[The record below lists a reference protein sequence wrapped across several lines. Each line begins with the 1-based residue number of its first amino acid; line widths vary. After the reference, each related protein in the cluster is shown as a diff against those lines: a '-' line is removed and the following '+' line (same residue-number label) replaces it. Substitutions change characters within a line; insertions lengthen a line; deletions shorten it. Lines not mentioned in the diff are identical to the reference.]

1 MTLVDVQDTIVAIAS
16 PTSPATRGVVRLCG
30 ARVGDVL
37 GRLGIATDHDGKG
50 STAARRF
57 DGLIQ
62 LGPPLGAIPVSVLWW
77 PTDRSYTGQP
87 SAELHTIGSLPLLTS
102 VVEAAIRCGARAARP
117 GEFTMRAFL
126 AGRLD
131 LTQAEAVLGV
141 IEAEGRGS
149 LNHALRQL
157 AGNLSRPLEQLR
169 SEVLDLL
176 ADVEA
181 GLDFVDEDIEFI
193 SDDRLAERLAEI
205 DAHLESTWQLME
217 HRGGGAARPVIAL
230 RGEPNAGKSCLLNQ
244 LAETP
249 AAIVADLPGTTR
261 DVVTAEATVGGRTV
275 MLLDTAGIERGCDE
289 IARRSQDQA
298 ERASQEASVRLW
310 CLDQSR
316 SDFFAAAAALRETAM
331 RERSPRVTD
340 LWVATKS
347 DLVPKNTPPKK
358 TPGVNLGDW
367 VICSAVTG
375 HGIAELR
382 RRIDAV
388 LVDRDAEESGSV
400 VGTAA
405 RCRDSLQKARSAI
418 DAAIRLTR
426 GSEGHEFVAT
436 ELRTVAES
444 LGEVTGAVYTDDIL
458 DRVFSRFCIGK

>member
-1 MTLVDVQDTIVAIAS
+1 
-16 PTSPATRGVVRLCG
+16 
-30 ARVGDVL
+30 
-37 GRLGIATDHDGKG
+37 
-50 STAARRF
+50 
-57 DGLIQ
+57 
-62 LGPPLGAIPVSVLWW
+62 
-77 PTDRSYTGQP
+77 
-87 SAELHTIGSLPLLTS
+87 LHTIGSLPLLTS
-102 VVEAAIRCGARAARP
+102 LVEAAIRCGARAARP

-126 AGRLD
+126 SGRLD

-157 AGNLSRPLEQLR
+157 AGNLSRPLEHLR

-181 GLDFVDEDIEFI
+181 GLDFVDEDIEFV
-193 SDDRLAERLAEI
+193 SDEVLAGRLAEI
-205 DAHLESTWQLME
+205 DAYLASTWQLMG

-230 RGEPNAGKSCLLNQ
+230 RGEPNAGKSCLLNR

-261 DVVTAEATVGGRTV
+261 DVVTAEAIVGGRPV
-275 MLLDTAGIERGCDE
+275 MLVDTAGIEVGGNE
-289 IARRSQDQA
+289 IDRRSQEQA

-316 SDFFAAAAALRETAM
+316 IDFRAAAAALRETAH
-331 RERSPRVTD
+331 REQSPRVRD

-347 DLVPKNTPPKK
+347 DLTASESKK
-358 TPGVNLGDW
+358 ESDVISLKKESDVISWDW
-367 VICSAVTG
+367 IACSAVTG
-375 HGIAELR
+375 HGIEELR

-388 LVDRDAEESGSV
+388 LADRDAEESGSV

-418 DAAIRLTR
+418 SAAIRMTQQA
-426 GSEGHEFVAT
+426 EGHEFVAT